1 MQRVTISLDEILAK
15 DFDRL
20 VAAQGYQSRSEAM
33 RDLVRQAVGERRL
46 AEGYC
51 VGSLS
56 YVYDHHIRGLGQRLV
71 ELQHEHHDIVISTT
85 HVHLDHESCLETAVL
100 KGEVAVV
107 NAFAE
112 RVKSERGVRFA
123 KVNLISVRPQDHSHV
138 DPPGAGR
145 AHPDAGY
152 LTPLEG

>member
-15 DFDRL
+15 DFDDL
-20 VAAQGYQSRSEAM
+20 IAAQGYHSRSEAM

-46 AEGYC
+46 ADGYC

-71 ELQHEHHDIVISTT
+71 ELQHEHHDVVVSTT
-85 HVHLDHESCLETAVL
+85 HVHLDHDSCLETAVL
-100 KGEVAVV
+100 KGEVATV

-112 RVKSERGVRFA
+112 RVQSERGVRFA
-123 KVNLISVRPQDHSHV
+123 KVNLISVQRGGHVHARGDH
-138 DPPGAGR
+138 
-145 AHPDAGY
+145 AHGDSLH
-152 LTPLEG
+152 LTPSKG